1 MDRKTAKN
9 LKYIVGIAVVLVFV
23 GIAFS
28 TTSSGSFVNP
38 YKSVSEVV
46 SNAQNYQGKQ
56 VQVQGYV
63 VEGSVSWVPK
73 NLNFTLTDEKATIK
87 VAYYGVIPATFPLD
101 KELDP
106 NTQIDVVAIG
116 TLQGDTVI
124 ANKLLVKCP
133 SKYEAKV
140 SAE

>member
-1 MDRKTAKN
+1 MDKKTAKN
-9 LKYIVGIAVVLVFV
+9 LKYLVGVAVVLVFV

-28 TTSSGSFVNP
+28 TTSSESFVNP

-46 SNAQNYQGKQ
+46 NNAQSYQGKQ

-63 VEGSVSWVPK
+63 VEGTVSWVPK
-73 NLNFTLTDEKATIK
+73 NLNFTLTDGKASIK

-101 KELDP
+101 KEFDP
-106 NTQIDVVAIG
+106 NSQIDVVAIG
-116 TLQGDTVI
+116 TLRGDTLI

>member
-1 MDRKTAKN
+1 MDKKTAKN
-9 LKYIVGIAVVLVFV
+9 LKYLAGAAVVVIFV

-28 TTSSGSFVNP
+28 TTSSESFVNP

-46 SNAQNYQGKQ
+46 GKAQSYQGKQ

-63 VEGSVSWVPK
+63 VEGTVSWAPK
-73 NLNFTLTDEKATIK
+73 NLNFTLTDGKASIR
-87 VAYYGVIPATFPLD
+87 VVYYGVIPATFPLG

-106 NTQIDVVAIG
+106 NSRIDVVAIG
-116 TLQGDTVI
+116 VLRGDTVI

-140 SAE
+140 STE